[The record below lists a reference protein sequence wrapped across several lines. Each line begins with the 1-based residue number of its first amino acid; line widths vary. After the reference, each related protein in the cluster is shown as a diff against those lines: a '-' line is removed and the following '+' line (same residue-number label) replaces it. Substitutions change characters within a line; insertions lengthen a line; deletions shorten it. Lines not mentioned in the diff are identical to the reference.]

1 MDNFSEKTKSLLV
14 DINEEAIQ
22 EQEEVLSE
30 DNGKELEAVV
40 EKPAVKETSKHEQI
54 FSDKKPVKKKK
65 KKEVQLEVVEQGQPY
80 IPLETPLPK
89 RELPL
94 TYRQKKKME
103 RDAIKAEEKRLK
115 DIERSKRREE
125 TAERNRQK
133 ARERYWKEK
142 EKKEQEQQQMKN
154 EIPTKI
160 VQQSKSKLNNFQK
173 KEAKQK
179 INNNLSFYQFAS
191 YMAQYEDLKNTYQKE
206 KEIEN
211 KRLRE
216 KQELEQRQEAQ
227 RRKQERERSIP
238 FAHQFKRNTGIPNI
252 FM

>member
-1 MDNFSEKTKSLLV
+1 MDNFSDKTKSLLV

-22 EQEEVLSE
+22 EQEEVLQE
-30 DNGKELEAVV
+30 HNDKEIEEEP
-40 EKPAVKETSKHEQI
+40 EKPAVRETSEHEQI
-54 FSDKKPVKKKK
+54 FSDKKPVKKKTK
-65 KKEVQLEVVEQGQPY
+65 NKVKLEVVEQGQP
-80 IPLETPLPK
+80 EEK
-89 RELPL
+89 GVERELPL

-115 DIERSKRREE
+115 NIERAKRREV
-125 TAERNRQK
+125 TMERNRQK

-142 EKKEQEQQQMKN
+142 EKKEQEEQQMKN
-154 EIPTKI
+154 EFPTKI

-173 KEAKQK
+173 QEAKQN
-179 INNNLSFYQFAS
+179 INNNMNFYQFAS

-216 KQELEQRQEAQ
+216 KQELEQRQQAQ
-227 RRKQERERSIP
+227 QRKQERERSIP
-238 FAHQFKRNTGIPNI
+238 FAHQYKRNNGMPNI